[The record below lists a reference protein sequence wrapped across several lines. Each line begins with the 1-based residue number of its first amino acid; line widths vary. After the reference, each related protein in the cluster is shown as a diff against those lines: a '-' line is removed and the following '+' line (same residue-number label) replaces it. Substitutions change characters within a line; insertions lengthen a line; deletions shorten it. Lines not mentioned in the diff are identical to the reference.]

1 MSSLLPDKSGCEQ
14 QPDGIRQKPAPGVR
28 RYRASDWPYL
38 TAIYDA
44 ARRDEL
50 LRCGLGKGFVP
61 LANCFETEKLFADE
75 VWVITE
81 ANQPVGFAATAE
93 QELTWLYIQPLH
105 YRQGLAR
112 ILLLWIVNRTKR
124 PLRVCV
130 LAGNYPAIALYE
142 SFQFQ
147 FRREVRGM
155 LPSNPPLP
163 AVGLIYELF

>member
-1 MSSLLPDKSGCEQ
+1 MIKPS
-14 QPDGIRQKPAPGVR
+14 PAPAVR
-28 RYRASDWPYL
+28 RYQASDWVYL

-50 LRCGLGKGFVP
+50 LRCGLEKGFLH
-61 LANCFETEKLFADE
+61 LADCYETEKLFAGE

-81 ANQPVGFAATAE
+81 ANQPVGFAAVAA
-93 QELTWLYIQPLH
+93 QELTWLYIQPQR

-112 ILLLWIVNRTKR
+112 ILLLWIINRTKR

-130 LAGNYPAIALYE
+130 LAGNSPAIALYE

-147 FRREVRGM
+147 FRREVKGT
-155 LPSNPPLP
+155 LQFSPPLS
-163 AVGLIYELF
+163 AVGLVYELA